1 MGEIKFTYS
10 FYQFKLKTNTMY
22 ITVEQ
27 IKQHLYID
35 FEADDAV
42 LEEMINTAESIIE
55 KYLNVNL
62 AELVVNDELPYPI
75 KQAIKIMVGN
85 LYANRESVAFNAIP
99 YKIPFSYEYLLQPYK
114 NYKRECEQVY

>member
-42 LEEMINTAESIIE
+42 LEEMINTAEAIIE

-62 AELVVNDELPYPI
+62 TELVVNDELPYPI